1 MMILKLAL
9 RNIFRQKR
17 RTVFTVLTMVGGF
30 TLASLSIGIAD
41 GSYNHLIDIFT
52 RTQTGH
58 IQVHQGDYLDKPS
71 LYKTIDGFQEVG
83 DRIGAVKGVESW
95 APQIMAPGLA
105 SLGDKSSAVQMV
117 GIDPQ
122 RESATTNFGKK
133 VKQGKLF
140 PARPGRW
147 TVIGKG
153 LAQALKADIDSQV
166 VVVSQAADGSIANDT
181 YTVCGI
187 MDSGDEMSD
196 RMSFYLHLSDMQELM
211 VLDGRVHQISIN
223 VSNIKKVP
231 AITKAIKVA
240 LAGRSLDV
248 EPWQVVAKTFYRSM
262 QADKQGNN
270 VFHFIIM
277 MIVSIGVLNTVLMAV
292 LERTREYGVLKALG
306 TRPSQIFRMVV
317 IEVMAMAAIS
327 LVMGS
332 LLGLLVNY
340 IFSIFGFNIPPTEVG
355 GIVMDTMK
363 SEINAPSI
371 YIPALL
377 VFFSALLVSLFPAR
391 MASKIQPA
399 RAMRLH

>member
-1 MMILKLAL
+1 MILKLAL

-71 LYKTIDGFQEVG
+71 LYKTIEDYQQVG
-83 DRIGAVKGVESW
+83 ALIQSVKGVESW
-95 APQIMAPGLA
+95 SPQIFAPGLV
-105 SLGDKSSAVQMV
+105 SLNDKSSAVQMI

-122 RESATTNFGKK
+122 RESATTNFDKK
-133 VKQGKLF
+133 IKQGKLF
-140 PARPGRW
+140 TLQAGHW
-147 TVIGKG
+147 TVIGRG
-153 LAQALKADIDSQV
+153 LARTLNADIDSQV
-166 VVVSQAADGSIANDT
+166 VMVSQAADGSMANDI

-196 RMSFYLHLSDMQELM
+196 RMSLYIHITDMQELM
-211 VLDGRVHQISIN
+211 VLEGRVHQISVN

-231 AITKAIKVA
+231 AITKAIREA
-240 LAGRSLDV
+240 LAGRGLDV
-248 EPWQVVAKTFYRSM
+248 EPWQEVSKTFYRSM
-262 QADKQGNN
+262 QADKQGNV

-277 MIVSIGVLNTVLMAV
+277 LIVSIGVLNTVLMAV

-306 TRPSQIFRMVV
+306 TQPGQIFRMVV
-317 IEVMAMAAIS
+317 IEVMAMTAIS
-327 LVMGS
+327 LAAGS
-332 LLGLLVNY
+332 LLGLLTNY
-340 IFSIFGFNIPPTEVG
+340 IFSIHGFNIPPTEVG
-355 GIVMDTMK
+355 GIVMDTMR
-363 SEINAPSI
+363 SEINAQSF
-371 YIPALL
+371 YTPALL

>member
-1 MMILKLAL
+1 MIPKLAL

-17 RTVFTVLTMVGGF
+17 RTIFTVLTMVGGF

-41 GSYNHLIDIFT
+41 GSYNHLIDVFT
-52 RTQTGH
+52 STQTGH
-58 IQVHQGDYLDKPS
+58 IQIHQGDYLDKPS
-71 LYKTIDGFQEVG
+71 LYKTIDGYQDVG
-83 DRIGAVKGVESW
+83 NKIETVKGVESW
-95 APQIMAPGLA
+95 APQLFAPGLA
-105 SLGDKSSAVQMV
+105 SLNDKSSAVQMI
-117 GIDPQ
+117 GIDPR
-122 RESATTNFGKK
+122 RETATTHFDKK
-133 VKQGKLF
+133 IKQGILF
-140 PARPGRW
+140 PEQPGHFA
-147 TVIGKG
+147 VIGKG
-153 LAQALKADIDSQV
+153 LAQSLKADLDSQIV
-166 VVVSQAADGSIANDT
+166 IVSQAADGSIANDI

-187 MDSGDEMSD
+187 MESGGDFSD
-196 RMSFYLHLSDMQELM
+196 RMSFYLHLADAQELM
-211 VLDGRVHQISIN
+211 VLEGRVHQISIN

-231 AITKAIKVA
+231 EITRR
-240 LAGRSLDV
+240 LSRELSGRELDI
-248 EPWQVVAKTFYRSM
+248 EPWQVVAKSFYHSM

-270 VFHFIIM
+270 IFHFIIM
-277 MIVSIGVLNTVLMAV
+277 LIVAIGVLNTVLMAV

-327 LVMGS
+327 LVIGS

-340 IFSIFGFNIPPTEVG
+340 IFSIYGFNIPPTEVG

-391 MASKIQPA
+391 MASRIQPA

>member
-1 MMILKLAL
+1 MILKLAL

-41 GSYNHLIDIFT
+41 GSYNHLIDVFT

-71 LYKTIDGFQEVG
+71 LYKTIDGYQEVG
-83 DRIGAVKGVESW
+83 EKIQHVKGVEAWS
-95 APQIMAPGLA
+95 PQIFAPGLA
-105 SLGDKSSAVQMV
+105 SFNDKSSAVQMI

-122 RESATTNFGKK
+122 RESATTNFDKK

-140 PARPGRW
+140 PAQAGHW
-147 TVIGKG
+147 AVIGKG
-153 LAQALKADIDSQV
+153 LARTLNADIDSQV
-166 VVVSQAADGSIANDT
+166 VIVSQAADGSMANDI
-181 YTVCGI
+181 YTICGI

-196 RMSFYLHLSDMQELM
+196 RTSLYLHITDMQELM
-211 VLDGRVHQISIN
+211 VLEGRVHQISIN

-231 AITKAIKVA
+231 AVTRRIREAS
-240 LAGRSLDV
+240 AGRGLDV
-248 EPWQVVAKTFYRSM
+248 EPWQEVAKTFYRSM
-262 QADKQGNN
+262 QADKQGNV
-270 VFHFIIM
+270 VFHIIIM
-277 MIVSIGVLNTVLMAV
+277 LIVSIGVLNTVLMAV

-306 TRPSQIFRMVV
+306 TQPGQIFRMVV
-317 IEVMAMAAIS
+317 IEVMAMTAIS
-327 LVMGS
+327 LVVGS
-332 LLGLLVNY
+332 LLGLLANY
-340 IFSIFGFNIPPTEVG
+340 IFSIYGFNIPPTEVG
-355 GIVMDTMK
+355 GIVMDTMR
-363 SEINAPSI
+363 SEINAQSF
-371 YIPALL
+371 YTPALL

>member
-1 MMILKLAL
+1 MILKLAL

-41 GSYNHLIDIFT
+41 GSYNHLIDVFT

-58 IQVHQGDYLDKPS
+58 IQIHKGDYLDKPS
-71 LYKTIDGFQEVG
+71 LYKTIDGYQDVG
-83 DRIGAVKGVESW
+83 NKIETVRGVESW
-95 APQIMAPGLA
+95 APQLFAPGLA
-105 SLGDKSSAVQMV
+105 SLNDKSSAVQMI
-117 GIDPQ
+117 GIDPR
-122 RESATTNFGKK
+122 RETATTHFDKK
-133 VKQGKLF
+133 IKQGILF
-140 PARPGRW
+140 PEQPGHFA
-147 TVIGKG
+147 VIGKG
-153 LAQALKADIDSQV
+153 LAQSLKADLDSQIV
-166 VVVSQAADGSIANDT
+166 IVSQAADGSIANDI

-187 MDSGDEMSD
+187 MESGDDYKD
-196 RMSFYLHLSDMQELM
+196 RMSFYLHLADAQELM
-211 VLDGRVHQISIN
+211 VLEGRVHQISIN

-231 AITKAIKVA
+231 GITRR
-240 LAGRSLDV
+240 LSQELSGMGLDV

-262 QADKQGNN
+262 QADKQGNV

-277 MIVSIGVLNTVLMAV
+277 LIVAIGVLNTVLMAV

-327 LVMGS
+327 LVIGS

-340 IFSIFGFNIPPTEVG
+340 IFSIYGFNIPPTEVG

-371 YIPALL
+371 YIPTLL
-377 VFFSALLVSLFPAR
+377 VFFSALLVCIFPAR

>member
-1 MMILKLAL
+1 MILKLAL

-58 IQVHQGDYLDKPS
+58 IQIHKGDYLDKPS
-71 LYKTIDGFQEVG
+71 LYKTIDGYRKVG
-83 DRIGAVKGVESW
+83 DKIETVKGVESW
-95 APQIMAPGLA
+95 APQIFAPGLA
-105 SLGDKSSAVQMV
+105 SLNDKSSAVQMV

-122 RESATTNFGKK
+122 RESATTSFDKK

-140 PARPGRW
+140 PAQPGHW
-147 TVIGKG
+147 AVIGKG
-153 LAQALKADIDSQV
+153 LAQTLKAGIDSQV
-166 VVVSQAADGSIANDT
+166 VIVSQAADGSIANDI

-187 MDSGDEMSD
+187 IESGDEMSD
-196 RMSFYLHLSDMQELM
+196 RMFMYLHLADAQELM
-211 VLDGRVHQISIN
+211 VLNGRVHQISIN

-231 AITKAIKVA
+231 ALTRR
-240 LAGRSLDV
+240 LSQELSGMSLDV

-262 QADKQGNN
+262 QADKQGNV

-277 MIVSIGVLNTVLMAV
+277 LIVAIGVLNTVLMAV

-306 TRPSQIFRMVV
+306 TRPGQIFRMVLL
-317 IEVMAMAAIS
+317 EVLAMTIIS
-327 LVMGS
+327 LVIGCMT
-332 LLGLLVNY
+332 GLLVNY
-340 IFSIFGFNIPPTEVG
+340 VFSVFGFKIPPTEVG

-371 YIPALL
+371 YVPTLL
-377 VFFSALLVSLFPAR
+377 VFFSALLVSIFPAR

>member
-1 MMILKLAL
+1 MILKLAI
-9 RNIFRQKR
+9 RNILRQKR
-17 RTVFTVLTMVGGF
+17 RTVFTVLTMMGGF
-30 TLASLSIGIAD
+30 VLASLSIGIAD

-58 IQVHQGDYLDKPS
+58 IQVHKGDYLDKPS
-71 LYKTIDGFQEVG
+71 FYKTIDGYQEVG
-83 DRIGAVKGVESW
+83 TKIQSVKGVESW
-95 APQIMAPGLA
+95 SPQIFAPGLA
-105 SLGDKSSAVQMV
+105 SLKDQSSAVQII

-122 RESATTNFGKK
+122 RESATTNFDKK

-140 PARPGRW
+140 PEQPGHFAI
-147 TVIGKG
+147 IGKG
-153 LAQALKADIDSQV
+153 LAQTLKADIDSQV
-166 VVVSQAADGSIANDT
+166 VIVSQAADGSMANDI

-196 RMSFYLHLSDMQELM
+196 RMSLYIHITDMQELM
-211 VLDGRVHQISIN
+211 VLEGRVHQISIN

-231 AITKAIKVA
+231 SITKGIREA
-240 LAGRSLDV
+240 LAGRGLDV

-262 QADKQGNN
+262 QADKQGNV

-277 MIVSIGVLNTVLMAV
+277 LIVSIGVLNTVLMAV

-306 TRPSQIFRMVV
+306 TQPNQIFRMVV
-317 IEVMAMAAIS
+317 IEVMAMTALS
-327 LVMGS
+327 LVVGG
-332 LLGLLVNY
+332 LLGLLTNY
-340 IFSIFGFNIPPTEVG
+340 IFSIYGFTIPPTEVG
-355 GIVMDTMK
+355 GIVMDTMR
-363 SEINAPSI
+363 SEINAQSF
-371 YIPALL
+371 YTPALL